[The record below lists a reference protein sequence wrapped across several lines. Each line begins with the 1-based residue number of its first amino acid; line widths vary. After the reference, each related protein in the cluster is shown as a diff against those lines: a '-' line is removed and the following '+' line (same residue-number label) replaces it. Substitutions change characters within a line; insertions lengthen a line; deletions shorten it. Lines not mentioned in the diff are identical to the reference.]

1 MIKIKSIFA
10 KAMDAINDRVKIHGD
25 FRKQSTTAA
34 EFWTT
39 YVRGKAE
46 ITPHDVAIMNVLQ
59 KISRIK
65 DGSHAEDHYVD
76 MAGYTLLAHQSR
88 ENGNDVVYEEPEDGQ
103 HNL

>member
-1 MIKIKSIFA
+1 MSIFA
-10 KAMDAINDRVKIHGD
+10 KAIDAINDRFKVHGD
-25 FRKQSTTAA
+25 FREQSTTLA

-39 YVRGKAE
+39 YVKGKTE

-76 MAGYTLLAHQSR
+76 IAGYTFLAHQSK
-88 ENGNDVVYEEPEDGQ
+88 ENDNDVVYE
-103 HNL
+103 